1 MTAVAVVSISPIA
14 AEAGA
19 RVADRGGNA
28 ADAAVAATLVSAI
41 SAPGMCSLGG
51 AGFALVAP
59 PDGDPEAIDG
69 GFEMPGRG
77 LPRGDL
83 GGGRIDAH
91 LEYAGGVDT
100 TVGPGSVA
108 TPGAPALCGLVAERH
123 GLLDWADLVEPA
135 IEVASRGFPLPPAAR
150 DYLVFAHEEIFGWN
164 EDSHA
169 ALHDRSG
176 RLLAAGATVRIAHLE
191 TSLRLIAKEGPG
203 VFYDGS
209 LGAAIADYVRGEGGA
224 LGRADLAAYR
234 PTVRP
239 PMRTTHGA
247 WDVLTNPA
255 PAVGGVVLAAMLGLL
270 DGRAPSGGRWTESWA
285 ARLATAQAAVLE
297 FRRTELDAADELEL
311 AAARLLRAVESG
323 TLRLV
328 DAPSTV
334 HTSAVDS
341 DGLACAI
348 TLSDGY
354 GSGAM
359 APGTGIWLNNALGEP
374 ELNPHGFHGWPVG
387 HRLVSNMAPTVAR
400 QRGGP
405 VLAIGSPGADRIT
418 TALVQVLTNH
428 LDFGMTLQAAVDHPR
443 LHVELVGGDRRVALE
458 PGLPSEALP
467 FPTRPFDAA
476 SMFFGGVAA
485 VSHDPTVGFRTGID
499 ARRGCGAAIG
509 GAPSDVS

>member
-1 MTAVAVVSISPIA
+1 MTSVAVASISPIA

-28 ADAAVAATLVSAI
+28 ADAAVAAALVSAI

-51 AGFALVAP
+51 AGFALIAP
-59 PDGDPEAIDG
+59 AAGDSEAIDG

-77 LPRGDL
+77 LEPGDL

-108 TPGAPALCGLVAERH
+108 TPGALALCGLVADRH
-123 GLLDWADLVEPA
+123 GRLEWADLVEPA
-135 IEVASRGFPLPPAAR
+135 IDVASRGFPLPAAAR
-150 DYLVFAHEEIFGWN
+150 DYLTFAHEAVFGWN

-169 ALHDRSG
+169 ALHDGGG
-176 RLLAAGATVRIAHLE
+176 RLLPAGATVRIAHLE
-191 TSLRLIAKEGPG
+191 TSLRLIANEGPG

-209 LGAAIADYVRGEGGA
+209 LGHAIADYIRGEGGA

-239 PMRTTHGA
+239 PIETTHGA
-247 WDVLTNPA
+247 WHVLTNPA

-270 DGRAPSGGRWTESWA
+270 EGHAPYGGRWTDAWA
-285 ARLATAQAAVLE
+285 ARLASVQAAVLE
-297 FRRTELDAADELEL
+297 FRRAELDASDELEL
-311 AAARLLRAVESG
+311 AAARLLRAVEAG
-323 TLRLV
+323 TLRVV

-334 HTSAVDS
+334 HTSAVDG

-374 ELNPHGFHGWPVG
+374 ELNPHGYHGWPVG
-387 HRLVSNMAPTVAR
+387 HRLVSNMAPTVAYR
-400 QRGGP
+400 PGGP

-418 TALVQVLTNH
+418 TSLVQVLTNH
-428 LDFGMTLQAAVDHPR
+428 LDLGMTLQAAVDHPR
-443 LHVELVGGDRRVALE
+443 LHVELVGRERRVALE
-458 PGLPSEALP
+458 PGLPTGALP
-467 FPTRPFDAA
+467 FPTRTFDAD

-485 VSHDPTVGFRTGID
+485 VSHDAVDGFQTGID

-509 GAPSDVS
+509 GTPSDVS